1 MVNSVLAIDQ
11 YSIISR
17 HTRLPRRTVL
27 RRAQI
32 IALLCIRAR
41 GATHLAALVYS
52 SGTVCCGSH
61 GRASTKLVV
70 NQLVMSIGASMC
82 DHRVVGDTGP
92 DG

>member
-1 MVNSVLAIDQ
+1 MVNGVLAIDQ

-17 HTRLPRRTVL
+17 HARPPRRTVL

-41 GATHLAALVYS
+41 GTTHLAALVYS

-82 DHRVVGDTGP
+82 DHRIVGDASP